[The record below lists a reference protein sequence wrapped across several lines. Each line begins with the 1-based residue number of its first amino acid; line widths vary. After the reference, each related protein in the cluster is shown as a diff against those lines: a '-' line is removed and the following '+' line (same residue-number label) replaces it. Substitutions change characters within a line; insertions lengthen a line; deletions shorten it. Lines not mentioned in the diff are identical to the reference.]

1 MWLMDNLYAL
11 VISGKMYYCLG
22 TITDSLI
29 ESIDLLAKQMKINF
43 QNNENPCDVFCML
56 IKEKYGIVLTPI
68 NITFVFRN

>member
-1 MWLMDNLYAL
+1 MDNLYAL

-29 ESIDLLAKQMKINF
+29 ESVDLLAKDMKIDF
-43 QNNENPCDVFCML
+43 QNGENPCGVFCKL
-56 IKEKYGIVLTPI
+56 IKKKYGIVLTPI